1 MKSRGMFSAAGNSWS
16 KNSVSGDAAYQ
27 ESRRDLEEP
36 AHSLP
41 FLRENSPLLGVIL
54 AAPRDPR
61 VKFHA
66 IIGDRG
72 RNDAPAGGDGIVP
85 VRSARYPGEVS
96 EK

>member
-1 MKSRGMFSAAGNSWS
+1 
-16 KNSVSGDAAYQ
+16 
-27 ESRRDLEEP
+27 
-36 AHSLP
+36 
-41 FLRENSPLLGVIL
+41 LRENSPLLGAIL

-85 VRSARYPGEVS
+85 VRSARYPGAVS